1 MEARQELAAAK
12 ADLEQKKQQLDDYNT
27 YEKKERLFN
36 LYCKVLV
43 LRNDRLRQQVRQLR
57 KLFDQSSV
65 FPGYSVGE

>member
-43 LRNDRLRQQVRQLR
+43 LRNDRLRQ
-57 KLFDQSSV
+57 
-65 FPGYSVGE
+65 